1 MVQELTRESFL
12 LLKNLRGLSQESVK
26 SNCQANKPGVG
37 TFAICPQWNT
47 PDKEEM
53 RRGASGDRLDLLENP
68 LCFKEGSTSIEIIA
82 EGQIAPSQVRA
93 HTQQQ
98 FGGTLRLRWFPSQLK
113 DPPSGQS
120 PHDFPA

>member
-1 MVQELTRESFL
+1 M
-12 LLKNLRGLSQESVK
+12 LSQASQLI

-37 TFAICPQWNT
+37 TFLYVRNGIPQT
-47 PDKEEM
+47 RKKCGEA
-53 RRGASGDRLDLLENP
+53 ASGDRLYMLENP
-68 LCFKEGSTSIEIIA
+68 LSFKEGSTSIEIIA

-120 PHDFPA
+120 LHDFPS